1 MYNNYYNHYSHF
13 ASKSLFEVINKG
25 IDLMSKNIDSNLLQA
40 WQNYAT
46 SVLNLISNQYGLNLN
61 IQYMQFRLSIINLS
75 PYDQLKVSI
84 QKLLDISKNLPPE
97 I

>member
-1 MYNNYYNHYSHF
+1 MYNNYYNHYNHF

-25 IDLMSKNIDSNLLQA
+25 IDLMSKNIDSDLLQA

-84 QKLLDISKNLPPE
+84 QRLLDISKNLPPE